1 MKTSRSIS
9 AGLNPR
15 ATVSDLKGFLSQA
28 PDEAT
33 VSITHTK
40 GDRPFDADSTTITLR
55 WSE

>member
-1 MKTSRSIS
+1 MKTSRTLS
-9 AGLNPR
+9 AELNLR